1 MIKKKN
7 LILLG
12 IIVVLL
18 VGALLCVNFLLK
30 EEEEPK
36 TDLNSLSSSSVE
48 IFKVD
53 EDNVS
58 EIHAEVSGEMFSFVR
73 NGENWQL
80 NGFPDVK
87 LKQAS
92 VNSLL
97 SNLAT
102 VTGEKK
108 ITDSAD
114 DVSVYGLSEP
124 QASYTLVLNDGG
136 QKTLLLGNQDPV
148 SQSYYFKMSDETA
161 VYMVYS
167 TRGSSLLRELSYY
180 RDDTLLTVDTANLN
194 YVSVHSG
201 GSTIELELRTSGEG
215 ENQTSDWW
223 MTKPRTKKTD
233 SQRVS
238 ENILTKLENWAIKEF
253 VFDGTENDA
262 QYGLSSPAG
271 LILLK
276 DSTGTAQT
284 FEIGGKTDENRYIRV
299 SGSNSVYTISADAV
313 DFISVDPFLLIEK
326 FINLENIDNVNSVE
340 VKTAQGAAHT
350 LTIVRDGEN
359 EAYQVDGKE
368 AKEKSFKSMYQ
379 SVIGLTADGFSQN
392 PQKGTALYTVVY
404 HLTDGSSKTYEYCE
418 YDDRNYAVFG
428 SDGSREYFIRKK
440 KLEDMLSAIEN
451 PAEG

>member
-12 IIVVLL
+12 IIIIVLI
-18 VGALLCVNFLLK
+18 GALLCVNFLLK
-30 EEEEPK
+30 EKETP
-36 TDLNSLSSSSVE
+36 TADLSSPSSSSVE

-53 EDNVS
+53 EDSVS
-58 EIHAEVSGEMFSFVR
+58 EIHAEVGGEMFSFVK
-73 NGENWQL
+73 NGDTWQL

-87 LKQAS
+87 LKQSS
-92 VNSLL
+92 VNTLL

-108 ITDSAD
+108 ITDSAED
-114 DVSVYGLSEP
+114 ISIYGFDEP
-124 QASYTLVLNDGG
+124 LASYTLMLNSGEN
-136 QKTLLLGNQDPV
+136 KTLLLGNQDPV
-148 SQSYYFKMSDETA
+148 SQSYYFKMSDESA

-167 TRGSSLLRELSYY
+167 TRGSTLLRELSYY
-180 RDDTLLTVDTANLN
+180 RDDTLLSVNIASLN
-194 YVSVHSG
+194 YISIHSG

-223 MTKPRTKKTD
+223 MTKPRQKKTD

-238 ENILTKLENWAIKEF
+238 ENILTKLENWSIKEF

-271 LILLK
+271 IILLK
-276 DSTGTAQT
+276 DSTGAAQT
-284 FEIGGKTDENRYIRV
+284 FEIGSKTDENRYIRV
-299 SGSNSVYTISADAV
+299 SGSSSVYTVSAEAV

-326 FINLENIDNVNSVE
+326 FVNLENIDNASSVE
-340 VKTAQGAAHT
+340 VKNAQGAAHT
-350 LTIVRDGEN
+350 LTILRDGEN
-359 EAYQVDGKE
+359 TSYQLDGNDIE
-368 AKEKSFKSMYQ
+368 EKKFKAMYQ

-392 PQKGTALYTVVY
+392 PQKGTPLYTVVY
-404 HLTDGSSKTYEYCE
+404 YLTNGSSKTYEYCD

-440 KLEDMLSAIEN
+440 KLEDMFSAIEN
-451 PAEG
+451 PVAD